1 MPARAK
7 IVLVLA
13 LAVLSGCDYVLGLQ
27 RHVDAGVLGDGTNP
41 TIDAPKICFEDYFL
55 GSELDIVV
63 WTYVGNNSRISIGT
77 NAELVF
83 RFLTTTTTLG
93 EAGIRTQSEIELRD
107 TAVLGLLLERPVANT
122 ETAMRIV
129 KAGVPV
135 YQIRVTSD
143 SQLHMLVGALEVG
156 TAAAVNNQYLQIRS
170 DGSDVVF
177 GHSVDGV
184 KFIETRVPAA
194 TPFGMMQLELSASST
209 GAITTSSDVVWDR
222 LTVTCPP

>member
-1 MPARAK
+1 
-7 IVLVLA
+7 VLA
-13 LAVLSGCDYVLGLQ
+13 LAALSGCDYVLGLE
-27 RHVDAGVLGDGTNP
+27 RKIDAGVLGDGTTT
-41 TIDAPKICFEDYFL
+41 TIDAPKLCFEDYFL
-55 GSELDIVV
+55 GSELDIVT
-63 WTYVGNNSRISIGT
+63 WTYVGNHPRISIGT

-83 RFLTTTTTLG
+83 RFLTTTMLG
-93 EAGIRTQSEIELRD
+93 EAGIRTQNEVDLRN
-107 TAVLGLLLERPVANT
+107 TAVLGMLLERPVATN

-143 SQLHMLVGALEVG
+143 SQLHMLVGTVEVG
-156 TAAAVNNQYLQIRS
+156 TAATVNNQYLQIRS

-194 TPFGMMQLELSASST
+194 TPFGMMQLELSASVT
-209 GAITTSSDVVWDR
+209 GAITVSSDVVWDR